1 MVRADK
7 NGILTRKEI
16 EGFQRATAS
25 LIAKQRNTGL
35 FQALDVDKN
44 GQLSAVEFTGLPMN
58 VPQPNATPVL
68 AQVDGRPLLAKLDS
82 NKDGM
87 ISLIEHRAG
96 KLSYFDQIDTDK
108 DGVVTVAEMKAAGVI
123 K

>member
-1 MVRADK
+1 MDADK

-68 AQVDGRPLLAKLDS
+68 AQVDG
-82 NKDGM
+82 NHDGQATM
-87 ISLIEHRAG
+87 VEYRTG
-96 KLSYFDQIDTDK
+96 KLVNFDQIDRDK
-108 DGVVTVAEMKAAGVI
+108 DGVVSGAEMKAAGVI